1 MQETGDEIKHLES
14 IAASLDI
21 ASSEEDLVQ
30 IKEEM
35 MEYGYVKRK
44 NTGGKKVKSPLVH
57 TIIFPAMDMISMS
70 AKIIF
75 RTMSFL
81 LSLLP
86 AMTGGSM
93 PKDSRDPM

>member
-44 NTGGKKVKSPLVH
+44 NTGGKK
-57 TIIFPAMDMISMS
+57 
-70 AKIIF
+70 
-75 RTMSFL
+75 
-81 LSLLP
+81 
-86 AMTGGSM
+86 
-93 PKDSRDPM
+93 